1 MSPETTSIDTA
12 TADKVRGH
20 FIGWQCRI
28 RQLAMRKD
36 GGRPSDGMRPRL
48 VLSAGQEL
56 SPGVVVVLIPE
67 EPEESTEFFRF
78 QLRKTNDP
86 KLIYERGLQY
96 LQATHFQ
103 NAKSFSDRM
112 TAVFGAGS
120 EVVQTMLSAGD
131 CILEF
136 AQFSQS
142 YRMLCTVTEAGRR
155 RPGLSGHL
163 VAQPAVQPIPAERHP
178 YSRLPA
184 GLAFRERRSRTLR
197 ARLRQNFR

>member
-12 TADKVRGH
+12 AADKVRGH

-56 SPGVVVVLIPE
+56 LPGVVVVLIPE

-142 YRMLCTVTEAGRR
+142 YRMLCTVTELGE
-155 RPGLSGHL
+155 GD
-163 VAQPAVQPIPAERHP
+163 PAYQATLWHN
-178 YSRLPA
+178 RLFNPSLPSDIHI
-184 GLAFRERRSRTLR
+184 LAFQPDWRS
-197 ARLRQNFR
+197 ANADPAP